1 MTFQSLSLIQAAAVP
16 EFSWTTTSGD
26 GTLRA
31 GLLLLAGLY
40 LLGIGPLRRRFRL
53 GPPVSRTRV
62 ALYLSGVALLF
73 VALEGPL
80 HELSDTYLFSAHMI
94 QHMLLTLF
102 APPLLLLGTPG
113 WLLRPIV
120 RQRYVYPVAR
130 ALTRAL
136 PAALLFNV
144 IFTVYHWPVYYNAVA
159 ANHNLHVA
167 THLLF
172 IGLAVITWWPLV
184 SPVAELPPL
193 PYPLRMVYCF
203 GQTISGFL
211 IGSFLTNAQTVLYPW
226 YALAPRVWGISPLDD
241 QKLGGLIMW
250 IFGGLFFLLVFSA
263 IYFVWAHKEGVADEV
278 VEAPRRPSR
287 GASYPIPHQAQPR
300 EPVVLGARH
309 VPALPDKARL
319 N

>member
-1 MTFQSLSLIQAAAVP
+1 MIPQTLSFIQSTAIP
-16 EFSWTTTSGD
+16 EFSWTTWSGD

-40 LLGIGPLRRRFRL
+40 LLGIGPLRERFHL
-53 GPPVSRTRV
+53 GPPPSRGRV
-62 ALYLSGVALLF
+62 ALYLCGVALLLI
-73 VALEGPL
+73 ALEGPL
-80 HELSDTYLFSAHMI
+80 HELSDTYLFSAHMV

-102 APPLLLLGTPG
+102 APPLLLLGTPS

-120 RQRYVYPVAR
+120 TQRHVLPVAR

-144 IFTVYHWPVYYNAVA
+144 VFTVYHWPIYYNAVA
-159 ANHNLHVA
+159 ADHNLHIA
-167 THLLF
+167 THVLF
-172 IGLAVITWWPLV
+172 IGLALITWWPLV
-184 SPVAELPPL
+184 SPVAELPAL

-203 GQTISGFL
+203 AQTISGFL
-211 IGSFLTNAQTVLYPW
+211 IGTFITNAQTVLYPV
-226 YALAPRVWGISPLDD
+226 YAQAPRVWGLSPLDD

-263 IYFVWAHKEGVADEV
+263 VYFVWAHKEGIADEV
-278 VEAPRRPSR
+278 VEAPRRPLR
-287 GASYPIPHQAQPR
+287 ASFPVPHEIQAR
-300 EPVVLGARH
+300 EPVALGARH
-309 VPALPDKARL
+309 VPRPPDKARL

>member
-1 MTFQSLSLIQAAAVP
+1 MTLQMLSLSQSAPIP
-16 EFSWTTTSGD
+16 EFSWTTWSGD
-26 GTLRA
+26 GILRA

-40 LLGIGPLRRRFRL
+40 LLGIGPIRRRFRL
-53 GPPVSRTRV
+53 GPPVSRGRV
-62 ALYLSGVALLF
+62 AIYLSGVALLF

-80 HELSDTYLFSAHMI
+80 HELSDTYLFSAHMV
-94 QHMLLTLF
+94 QHMLLTLW

-120 RQRYVYPVAR
+120 CHRYVFPVVR
-130 ALTRAL
+130 AVTRPL

-144 IFTVYHWPVYYNAVA
+144 VFALYHWPIYYNAVA
-159 ANHNLHVA
+159 ADHNLHVA

-184 SPVAELPPL
+184 SPLAELPPL

-211 IGSFLTNAQTVLYPW
+211 IGSFITNAKTVLYPS
-226 YALAPRVWGISPLDD
+226 YSLAPRVWGISPLDD
-241 QKLGGLIMW
+241 QAIGALIMW
-250 IFGGLFFLLVFSA
+250 IFGGLYFLLVFSA

-278 VEAPRRPSR
+278 VEVPRRPSR
-287 GASYPIPHQAQPR
+287 APFPVPLQSQAR
-300 EPVVLGARH
+300 EPVALGARH
-309 VPALPDKARL
+309 VPTLPDQARL

>member
-1 MTFQSLSLIQAAAVP
+1 MTPQTLSLIQTTPIP
-16 EFSWTTTSGD
+16 EFSWTTWSGD

-31 GLLLLAGLY
+31 GLLLLVGLY

-53 GPPVSRTRV
+53 GPPVSRGRV
-62 ALYLSGVALLF
+62 ATYLAGVALLF

-80 HELSDTYLFSAHMI
+80 HELSDTYLFSAHMV
-94 QHMLLTLF
+94 QHMLLTLW

-120 RQRYVYPVAR
+120 RQRYVFPVAR

-144 IFTVYHWPVYYNAVA
+144 VFVVYHWPVYYNAVA
-159 ANHNLHVA
+159 ADHDLHVA

-172 IGLAVITWWPLV
+172 IALAVITWWPLV
-184 SPVAELPPL
+184 SPLAELPPL

-203 GQTISGFL
+203 AQTISGFL
-211 IGSFLTNAQTVLYPW
+211 IGSFIANAQTVLYPS
-226 YALAPRVWGISPLDD
+226 YSLAPRIWGISPRDD
-241 QKLGGLIMW
+241 QMLGALIMW
-250 IFGGLFFLLVFSA
+250 VLGGLFFLLVFSA
-263 IYFVWAHKEGVADEV
+263 IYFVWAHREGVADEV
-278 VEAPRRPSR
+278 VEAPRRPPR
-287 GASYPIPHQAQPR
+287 TAYPMPPRTERR

-309 VPALPDKARL
+309 VPTRPDKARL

>member
-1 MTFQSLSLIQAAAVP
+1 MIPQTLSLIQSTAMP
-16 EFSWTTTSGD
+16 EVSWATWSGD

-53 GPPVSRTRV
+53 GPAPSRGRV

-73 VALEGPL
+73 AALEGPL
-80 HELSDTYLFSAHMI
+80 HELSDTYLFSAHMV
-94 QHMLLTLF
+94 QHMLVTLF

-120 RQRYVYPVAR
+120 TQRHVLPVAR

-144 IFTVYHWPVYYNAVA
+144 VFIVYHWPVYYNAVA
-159 ANHNLHVA
+159 ASHSLHVA

-172 IGLAVITWWPLV
+172 IALAVITWWPLL

-193 PYPLRMVYCF
+193 PYPLRMVYSF
-203 GQTISGFL
+203 AQTISGFL
-211 IGSFLTNAQTVLYPW
+211 IGTFLTNAQAVLYPS
-226 YALAPRVWGISPLDD
+226 YSLAPRVWGISPLND
-241 QKLGGLIMW
+241 QVLGALIMWVLGGLY
-250 IFGGLFFLLVFSA
+250 FLLVFSA

-278 VEAPRRPSR
+278 VEAPRRPMR
-287 GASYPIPHQAQPR
+287 APFPVPHEAQPR

-309 VPALPDKARL
+309 VPTRPDRARL

>member
-1 MTFQSLSLIQAAAVP
+1 MILETLSLSQSSSIP
-16 EFSWTTTSGD
+16 ELSWTTWSGD
-26 GTLRA
+26 GTLRS
-31 GLLLLAGLY
+31 GLLLLVGLY

-53 GPPVSRTRV
+53 GPPVPRGRV

-73 VALEGPL
+73 VALEGPI
-80 HELSDTYLFSAHMI
+80 HELSDTYLFSAHMV
-94 QHMLLTLF
+94 QHMLVTLF

-113 WLLRPIV
+113 WLLAPIV
-120 RQRYVYPVAR
+120 RRRYVFPVAR

-144 IFTVYHWPVYYNAVA
+144 IFTVYHWPIYYNAVA
-159 ANHNLHVA
+159 AEHHLHIA

-172 IGLAVITWWPLV
+172 IALAVITWWPLV

-211 IGSFLTNAQTVLYPW
+211 IGSFVTNASTVLYPS

-250 IFGGLFFLLVFSA
+250 IIGGLFFLLVFSA
-263 IYFVWAHKEGVADEV
+263 VYFVWAHKEGIADEV

-287 GASYPIPHQAQPR
+287 AQYPIPREAQAR

-309 VPALPDKARL
+309 LPARPDKARL